1 MAYEPFSWPLN
12 EQAAVSEAQMTG
24 YGMRYNDGVDTTAV
38 WDNAYEGAATPFD
51 AMEMGVDA
59 IYAGLIQNTQILA
72 QSSNQAGREQQP
84 RVGSEG
90 AREAAACCKQE
101 DWDYIVEVWP
111 GVGDDDAEGL
121 KSVAEHIYQVNA
133 AFEKKNIDYHLS
145 VQNPVSPADLV
156 LFGPCRRYVLPR
168 QHRNS
173 ERSRLQFL
181 KVFNC
186 DRLYN
191 KALAGY
197 RYKMSVAYEPS
208 RNPLPTRSYPVP
220 GENHDRDHDQ
230 KVTGFNP
237 LNPNGDPTLIP
248 PSSPTPSTNSLAP
261 TTPRDGLASPIAFA
275 VEPKPHV
282 PKGPP
287 RMKPIPK
294 PQRQVVKNAD
304 GKFICT
310 WQDCTAPVKEF
321 SRKCEWSKHMD
332 KHERPYKC
340 LAVGCENIPGFTYS
354 GGLLRHE
361 REVHRKHGG
370 PKNPLY
376 CPHKGCKRHKDSSF
390 ARLENL
396 NEHLRRCHTSN
407 EFDPT
412 TQTEESAPRAKSTNG
427 RIKPLSVDVS
437 SPLGDDLSPGPST
450 ASPSPRIGNKRK
462 ADDDDLREENKRLRF
477 ENQELKRKIEA
488 GYLQQSAMMEQI
500 DSLEKEK
507 AALLSQLGDVDLV
520 SRAMP

>member
-1 MAYEPFSWPLN
+1 MAYEYHSWKFN
-12 EQAAVSEAQMTG
+12 EQAAESEASTTG
-24 YGMRYNDGVDTTAV
+24 YGVSYNGDVDTAAI
-38 WDNAYEGAATPFD
+38 WDSAYEEAAIPFD
-51 AMEMGVDA
+51 PMEMDA
-59 IYAGLIQNTQILA
+59 DATDTGLIQNTPTLGQP
-72 QSSNQAGREQQP
+72 SNQAGQEQQI
-84 RVGSEG
+84 RVANKEIGIILLKYGQELVMTTSK
-90 AREAAACCKQE
+90 AANTS
-101 DWDYIVEVWP
+101 IF
-111 GVGDDDAEGL
+111 GFTLGL

-145 VQNPVSPADLV
+145 VQNPVSPGDLA
-156 LFGPCRRYVLPR
+156 LWGPCRRYALPR
-168 QHRNS
+168 DERNI
-173 ERSRLQFL
+173 ERRRLQFL
-181 KVFNC
+181 QVFNC
-186 DRLYN
+186 DRQYN
-191 KALAGY
+191 KALSGY

-208 RNPLPTRSYPVP
+208 RNPLPTRSYPAP
-220 GENHDRDHDQ
+220 GDHDRDHES

-237 LNPNGDPTLIP
+237 LNPNGDPTLVP
-248 PSSPTPSTNSLAP
+248 PSSPTPSTTSLAP
-261 TTPRDGLASPIAFA
+261 TTPPDGLTSPIAFTT
-275 VEPKPHV
+275 ESKPNV

-294 PQRQVVKNAD
+294 PQRQVVKNSE

-310 WQDCTAPVKEF
+310 WHDCTAPIKEF
-321 SRKCEWSKHMD
+321 LRKCEWSKHMD

-407 EFDPT
+407 EFDST
-412 TQTEESAPRAKSTNG
+412 TQTEELATRTQSTNG
-427 RIKPLSVDVS
+427 RIKPLPVVS
-437 SPLGDDLSPGPST
+437 SPVGDGLSPGPST
-450 ASPSPRIGNKRK
+450 ASPSPRLGDKRK

-520 SRAMP
+520 GRAIS